1 MRIKLFICCYL
12 FTFPAFA
19 IYDLASINITPSPQ
33 GTSFCFLLDSTGTKK
48 MYLASTVDEKDFLFL
63 SPTTTGTIE
72 FTPWQPPAEPP
83 VFIEKKIRPNC
94 FGPFTTDILQG
105 IKLYAGVGN
114 SFSELLE
121 QQQYLKIFANQP
133 PLTGEEKAWTVMVY
147 QVGSS
152 LERVATKTSGNASKD
167 ILEML
172 AGMQLPANRNIN
184 VVVTTGGS
192 SREGWRTV
200 KRSFIRDGQWY
211 VLEDLGEQ
219 SMGDPQTLSDFVL
232 WAKNKFPARQNVL
245 ILWNHGGG
253 TQGFGQDTSQN
264 TNEAMMNLTQLHQA
278 FQTIRTGLGKPLDLV
293 IYDACVMASIEVAEI
308 TATVANAM
316 SGSVEIEP
324 AHGIDYTH
332 LLEQLSTTLLTDG
345 IAVGQLVKAGY
356 IQQAKAIKTFDTSQI
371 TYSVLDL
378 TKLSAFTEAFS
389 QFAEELGKKF
399 QEEGFLSYEALS
411 QGIIRAPGYP
421 IKEAG
426 RSLRS
431 LEEQQNIRIDFYN
444 FLQTISPQFP
454 QLKSYAEELQ
464 AQLQQL
470 VVDYETNDKIKA
482 INPEAGRISIDIGS
496 EKSYLSVL
504 PAAYTQLSQALD
516 YYNQRRQADTFE
528 PNGEFVCPSGFICAA
543 ARWLELPANEVINID
558 GYYGQQT
565 ELGMAVYLIKPL
577 YRYRPLEQTLAIGVN
592 GQEACQYQLCVSET
606 ECSDLTVTE
615 SQGLWLAEV
624 LYNDIPAILT
634 LCPDEEA
641 ANWQACSVLPQQ
653 SNLWGRDELL
663 FVGDTIKPNVL
674 HLQEGKLSLQ
684 PGHALVVG
692 KTMPVIKSRCD
703 AEKAIITVNYFGNNN
718 QQQFEQLCNQ
728 GDCVCQAN
736 DEDESC
742 RSTNFQFKAGVRL
755 NVF

>member
-1 MRIKLFICCYL
+1 MRIRLFICGYL
-12 FTFPAFA
+12 LTFPAFA

-33 GTSFCFLLDSTGTKK
+33 GTSFCFLLDTAEPE
-48 MYLASTVDEKDFLFL
+48 MYLALTVNEQDFLFL

-72 FTPWQPPAEPP
+72 FTSWQPPAEPP
-83 VFIEKKIRPNC
+83 VFLERKIRPNC
-94 FGPFTTDILQG
+94 FGPFTTDTLQD
-105 IKLYAGVGN
+105 IKLYAGVGH
-114 SFSELLE
+114 SVSELLQ
-121 QQQYLKIFANQP
+121 QQQYLKIFENLP
-133 PLTGEEKAWTVMVY
+133 TLTREEKAWTVMVY
-147 QVGSS
+147 QVGST

-172 AGMQLPANRNIN
+172 AGMQFPANRNIN

-192 SREGWRTV
+192 SRAGWKTV
-200 KRSFIRDGQWY
+200 KRSLVRDGQWY

-232 WAKNKFPARQNVL
+232 WTQDKFPAQQKAL

-253 TQGFGQDTSQN
+253 TQGFGQDTSKN
-264 TNEAMMNLTQLHQA
+264 ANESMMSLPQLHQA
-278 FQTIRTGLGKPLDLV
+278 FQTIRTEFGKPLDIV
-293 IYDACVMASIEVAEI
+293 IYDACVMATIEVAEI

-316 SGSVEIEP
+316 AGSVEIEP

-332 LLEQLSTTLLTDG
+332 LLYQLSTTLPTDG
-345 IAVGQLVKAGY
+345 IVVGQIAKAGY
-356 IQQAKAIKTFDTSQI
+356 IQQSKAVKTFDTTQI

-378 TKLSAFTEAFS
+378 TQLSTFSEAFS
-389 QFAEELGKKF
+389 QFAEELGNKF

-411 QGIIRAPGYP
+411 QGIIRVPGYP
-421 IKEAG
+421 IKTTG
-426 RSLRS
+426 KLLRS
-431 LEEQQNIRIDFYN
+431 LDEQQNIRIDLYN
-444 FLQTISPQFP
+444 FLQTISLRFP
-454 QLKSYAEELQ
+454 QLKSYTEKLQ
-464 AQLQQL
+464 ANLQRL
-470 VVDYETNDKIKA
+470 VVDYETNDPVKA
-482 INPEAGRISIDIGS
+482 INLEAGRISIDIGS

-528 PNGEFVCPSGFICAA
+528 PSGEFVCPSGFICAA

-565 ELGMAVYLIKPL
+565 ESGMAVYLIKPL
-577 YRYRPLEQTLAIGVN
+577 YRYQPLEQTLAIGVN
-592 GQEACQYQLCVSET
+592 GQEACQYQLCVNET
-606 ECSDLTVTE
+606 DCSDLTVTE

-624 LYNDIPAILT
+624 SYNDMPAILT
-634 LCPDEEA
+634 LCSNEA

-653 SNLWGRDELL
+653 SNLWGRDEPLS
-663 FVGDTIKPNVL
+663 VGDTIKPNIL
-674 HLQEGKLSLQ
+674 HLQEGQLSLQ
-684 PGHALVVG
+684 PGRVLVVG
-692 KTMPVIKSRCD
+692 ETMPVIKSTCD
-703 AEKAIITVNYFGNNN
+703 AEKAVITVNYFGNNR

-742 RSTNFQFKAGVRL
+742 RSTDFQFKAGVRL
-755 NVF
+755 EVF

>member
-12 FTFPAFA
+12 LTFPTFA

-33 GTSFCFLLDSTGTKK
+33 GTSFCFLLDTAKTK
-48 MYLASTVDEKDFLFL
+48 MYLASTVDDKDFLFL
-63 SPTTTGTIE
+63 SPTTTGIIE

-83 VFIEKKIRPNC
+83 VFLERKIRPNC
-94 FGPFTTDILQG
+94 FGPFTTDTLQG

-114 SFSELLE
+114 SFSEIIE

-133 PLTGEEKAWTVMVY
+133 PLTGEKKAWTVMVY
-147 QVGSS
+147 QVGST
-152 LERVATKTSGNASKD
+152 LERVATNTPGNASKD

-172 AGMQLPANRNIN
+172 AGMQFPANRNIN

-192 SREGWRTV
+192 SRAGWKTV
-200 KRSFIRDGQWY
+200 KRSLVRDGQWY

-219 SMGDPQTLSDFVL
+219 LMGDPQTLSDFVL
-232 WAKNKFPARQNVL
+232 WAKDRFPAYQNVL

-264 TNEAMMNLTQLHQA
+264 ANEAMMSLTQLHQA
-278 FQTIRTGLGKPLDLV
+278 FQTIRTEFGKPLDLV
-293 IYDACVMASIEVAEI
+293 IYDACVMATIEVAEI

-316 SGSVEIEP
+316 AGSVEIEP

-332 LLEQLSTTLLTDG
+332 LLYQLSTTLPTDG
-345 IAVGQLVKAGY
+345 IVAGQIAKAGY
-356 IQQAKAIKTFDTSQI
+356 IQQSKAVKTFNTTQI

-378 TKLSAFTEAFS
+378 TQLSTFSEAFS
-389 QFAEELGKKF
+389 QFAEELGNKF

-411 QGIIRAPGYP
+411 QGIIRVPGYP
-421 IKEAG
+421 IKTTG
-426 RSLRS
+426 KLLRS
-431 LEEQQNIRIDFYN
+431 LDEQQNIRIDLYN
-444 FLQTISPQFP
+444 FLQTISLQFP
-454 QLKSYAEELQ
+454 TLKSYTEKLQ
-464 AQLQQL
+464 ANLHRL
-470 VVDYETNDKIKA
+470 VVDYETNDPVKA

-504 PAAYTQLSQALD
+504 PTAYTQLNQALD

-565 ELGMAVYLIKPL
+565 EPGMAVYLIKSL
-577 YRYRPLEQTLAIGVN
+577 YRYQPLEQTLTIGVN

-624 LYNDIPAILT
+624 LYNDMPAILT

-653 SNLWGRDELL
+653 SNLWGRDEPLSA
-663 FVGDTIKPNVL
+663 GGTIKPNVL
-674 HLQEGKLSLQ
+674 HLQEGQLSLQ
-684 PGHALVVG
+684 PSRALVVG
-692 KTMPVIKSRCD
+692 ETMPVIKSRCN
-703 AEKAIITVNYFGNNN
+703 AEKAVITVNYFGNNR